1 MDKLITLLM
10 DSGLNN
16 LTLGQVIMMLVGLG
30 LLYLAIAKKF

>member
-16 LTLGQVIMMLVGLG
+16 LTPGQVIMMLVGLG